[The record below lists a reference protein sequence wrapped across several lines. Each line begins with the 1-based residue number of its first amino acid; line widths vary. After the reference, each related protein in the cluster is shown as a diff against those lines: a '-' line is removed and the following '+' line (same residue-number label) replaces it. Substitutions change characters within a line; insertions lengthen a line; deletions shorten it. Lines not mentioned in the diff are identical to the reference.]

1 MYILP
6 QRTIKSIYQ
15 NISFNNSTDGYNR
28 PSLDVTR
35 PISFTES
42 RNISSPVM
50 IIASSVPLSNVAS
63 TEASFSGKYRA
74 AVTKST
80 PLVLLQVRIFVSP
93 FQYQSQNS
101 HTPLYSYI
109 QIRTFPHLTGHYNPC
124 NYYTRFFIGYQHFP
138 KGLKFLPSTIP
149 VYIRWYAVIYIVA
162 TVIIDTIFVHFVCI
176 RCICCVVRRRSL
188 GQAVPDK
195 NKNILQ

>member
-50 IIASSVPLSNVAS
+50 YIASSVPLSNVAS

-80 PLVLLQVRIFVSP
+80 PLVLL
-93 FQYQSQNS
+93 
-101 HTPLYSYI
+101 
-109 QIRTFPHLTGHYNPC
+109 
-124 NYYTRFFIGYQHFP
+124 
-138 KGLKFLPSTIP
+138 
-149 VYIRWYAVIYIVA
+149 
-162 TVIIDTIFVHFVCI
+162 
-176 RCICCVVRRRSL
+176 
-188 GQAVPDK
+188 
-195 NKNILQ
+195 